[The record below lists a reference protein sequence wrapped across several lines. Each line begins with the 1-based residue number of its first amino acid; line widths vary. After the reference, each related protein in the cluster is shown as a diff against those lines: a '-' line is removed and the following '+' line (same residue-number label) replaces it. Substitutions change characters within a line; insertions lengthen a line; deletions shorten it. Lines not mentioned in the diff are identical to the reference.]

1 MTYNNIVRELKL
13 HSPAGVEPAVFTW
26 PNIERQ
32 KTKKDTVFIGGD
44 EIVRTIRLVFEDY
57 PVLYQQNLG
66 LDNCDIH
73 SYSKMKELCD
83 KFNKIIDTH
92 VKLNR
97 GTEAFSARLQQRP
110 TAKLFRHILAQVYS
124 RSVTDP
130 DKLRD
135 YEPFSPSVYGETSPD
150 LIDSILKII
159 NLTEDQTFIDLG
171 SGVGNVVLHVA
182 ALANCKNVYGIEHE
196 ETPATYAR
204 AMAEEFRFWMRWYGK
219 RYSEFQLE
227 QGDFLIHPKID
238 ERIKEAD
245 VIFANNY
252 VFGSTVNHEL
262 KVKFMNMKD
271 GAKIVSSREF
281 CSETFRL
288 NDRTKNDLGAVMH
301 VTKPEEFL
309 GKVSWSDKC
318 VQYYLHVIDHS
329 KLALYYEKM
338 HQIHTKGSKTNHLK
352 HNDDDQSPSSNN
364 SSIQYSSII
373 KNNQHN
379 KTFKI
384 DENQPPTNHSKH
396 SKRKRKIKSSISTSS
411 PSNSSTII
419 SARGRKIHLKHQ
431 SDNESEFDSD
441 ESDDELINSK
451 HRRSSYKDYQLTLN
465 ELHTASEK
473 YIQLNQNFQIKN
485 QQFNYQNMTNLS
497 NDNLHINHFHDCLLE
512 QNDQQLF
519 NSINSY
525 LEQFRQ
531 RLIKYFTYMKSNIY
545 REHLKN
551 QLDNEMELNKTLK
564 MKVNCLENNIK
575 TLLEDAIN
583 LLKLRTHEL
592 GIEELERPVQL
603 ITYANDISNK
613 HKELRT
619 KVATLEKE
627 IAEYNYE
634 NDKINFFLNNVLTNG
649 HQSTTTTITTEQS
662 LNDNIY
668 STLLVNMSRQ
678 TQQQQQ
684 ENKPQLNHID
694 YLNKSLTKTNQL
706 SCLPI
711 SPNTSID
718 NDLDLNSKINQNTS
732 PLYNVVKSERKTD
745 FIIQKRAKKLSTP
758 NSDGHAIVSPI
769 KIIKVTDKRNE
780 LPESLIRPSLLS
792 SNILIKTNNLLS
804 TKQIEPVQV
813 HSVISKLEHQTKEDK
828 LLQQSIIQS
837 TNVEAVINTSVSS
850 SNTKI
855 SSSNKADDISQEM
868 IIQSPRK
875 KRDFYGKSSGTPT
888 SSSSSSS
895 SNKSYRHMNKI
906 DSFSSN
912 KNRPSS
918 TPACTEVLP
927 TTILPDRP
935 ISIPPLRTS
944 SYV

>member
-1 MTYNNIVRELKL
+1 MANHSIVRELKL

-32 KTKKDTVFIGGD
+32 KTKKDSVFIGGD

-97 GTEAFSARLQQRP
+97 GTEAFSARLQQCP

-124 RSVTDP
+124 RAVTDP

-159 NLTEDQTFIDLG
+159 NLTEEQTFIDLG
-171 SGVGNVVLHVA
+171 SGVGNVVLHIA
-182 ALANCKNVYGIEHE
+182 ALSNCKHVYGIEHE

-227 QGDFLIHPKID
+227 QGDFLTHPKVD

-329 KLALYYEKM
+329 KLAHYYEKM

-352 HNDDDQSPSSNN
+352 HNDDDQSSSSNN
-364 SSIQYSSII
+364 SSIRSLSIL
-373 KNNQHN
+373 KNSQQT
-379 KTFKI
+379 KTTKI
-384 DENQPPTNHSKH
+384 DENQPPTPQLKH
-396 SKRKRKIKSSISTSS
+396 SKRKREIKSPIPTAS
-411 PSNSSTII
+411 PSNHSTII
-419 SARGRKIHLKHQ
+419 SARGRKIHIKHQ

-441 ESDDELINSK
+441 ASNDELFNSK
-451 HRRSSYKDYQLTLN
+451 HRRSSYKDYQVTLD

-473 YIQLNQNFQIKN
+473 FIQLNQNFQMKN

-497 NDNLHINHFHDCLLE
+497 NDNLHVNDFHDCLLE
-512 QNDQQLF
+512 QNDQNIF
-519 NSINSY
+519 NSINTY

-531 RLIKYFTYMKSNIY
+531 RLITYFTYMKSDIY
-545 REHLKN
+545 REHLKK

-575 TLLEDAIN
+575 ALLDDAIN
-583 LLKLRTHEL
+583 LLKLRTNEL
-592 GIEELERPVQL
+592 GIDELERPVQL
-603 ITYANDISNK
+603 ISYANDISNK
-613 HKELRT
+613 HKELRS

-634 NDKINFFLNNVLTNG
+634 NDKMNFILNNILTNG
-649 HQSTTTTITTEQS
+649 HQSSSSITTTEQ
-662 LNDNIY
+662 LLHDNVY

-678 TQQQQQ
+678 TQQQ
-684 ENKPQLNHID
+684 ENKQQFNHID
-694 YLNKSLTKTNQL
+694 YLNKSLTETNQV
-706 SCLPI
+706 SCVSI
-711 SPNTSID
+711 RSNTSVD
-718 NDLDLNSKINQNTS
+718 NDFDLNSKSNQNTS

-745 FIIQKRAKKLSTP
+745 FIIQKRAKKISNP

-769 KIIKVTDKRNE
+769 KIIKVTDKHNDLQE
-780 LPESLIRPSLLS
+780 CLPQP
-792 SNILIKTNNLLS
+792 SNISTNTNNLLS

-813 HSVISKLEHQTKEDK
+813 HSVVSKVEHQTKQEK
-828 LLQQSIIQS
+828 LVQPSIVQSKNIQ
-837 TNVEAVINTSVSS
+837 TVINTSLS
-850 SNTKI
+850 
-855 SSSNKADDISQEM
+855 SSSNKSDDISQEM
-868 IIQSPRK
+868 IMQSPRK
-875 KRDFYGKSSGTPT
+875 KRDFYGKSSGTPIL
-888 SSSSSSS
+888 SSSYNRSH
-895 SNKSYRHMNKI
+895 RHMNKT

-918 TPACTEVLP
+918 TPACTEVLSI
-927 TTILPDRP
+927 TTLPDRP

-944 SYV
+944 SYI